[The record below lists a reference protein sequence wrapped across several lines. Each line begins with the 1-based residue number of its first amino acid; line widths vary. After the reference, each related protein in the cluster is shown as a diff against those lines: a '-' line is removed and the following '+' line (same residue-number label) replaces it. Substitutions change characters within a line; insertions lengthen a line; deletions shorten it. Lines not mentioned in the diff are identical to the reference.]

1 MSPNQIPELTFQKL
15 FAVNAGDN
23 TLSMFAV
30 DTKDPTQLTPVGCPM
45 NSGGE
50 FPVAVAFSPK
60 HNTACVVN
68 SGGKANIACLG
79 VSSKGLTALDTT
91 RDLGID
97 QTNPPT
103 GPANTVSDILFSHD
117 ESRVLVS
124 VKGTPNGT
132 VGFIA
137 SFDVRCANRSFVLS
151 NTAVKSTPDKGV
163 LPFGMTLLP
172 SQSSDI
178 LFSTDAAFG
187 ASVSRFDA
195 KSAKIISSQS
205 VAIANQT
212 ATCWSAF
219 SPRTG
224 SFYVTDV
231 GVAHVTEF
239 SVDPN
244 EPSLKLIAT
253 HPLEAIG
260 GRIDDIVAST
270 RNGDFLYVLA
280 AKEGAVD
287 VLRLDSPGKATQ
299 IQTFDAKT
307 AVPDLPISVQGLAV
321 LVL

>member
-1 MSPNQIPELTFQKL
+1 MFL
-15 FAVNAGDN
+15 VNMN
-23 TLSMFAV
+23 
-30 DTKDPTQLTPVGCPM
+30 DPTQLTPVGCPT

-68 SGGKANIACLG
+68 SGVKSNIACFG
-79 VSSKGLTALDTT
+79 VSSKGLSALDTT
-91 RDLGID
+91 RDLGIN

-103 GPANTVSDILFSHD
+103 GPANTVSDILFNHD
-117 ESRVLVS
+117 ESKVLVS

-137 SFDVRCANRSFVLS
+137 SFDVECSKKSFALS
-151 NTAVKSTPDKGV
+151 STPVKSTPDKGV

-187 ASVSRFDA
+187 ASVSEFDA
-195 KSAKIISSQS
+195 KSSTITSSQS
-205 VAIANQT
+205 VAIANQS

-239 SVDPN
+239 SVNPN
-244 EPSLKLIAT
+244 GPSLKLIAT

-260 GRIDDIVAST
+260 GRIDDAVAST
-270 RNGDFLYVLA
+270 GNGDFLYVLA

-287 VLRLDSPGKATQ
+287 VLQLDSPGKATQ
-299 IQTFDAKT
+299 IQTFNAKT
-307 AVPDLPISVQGLAV
+307 AVPDLPISVQGMAV
-321 LVL
+321 FVM